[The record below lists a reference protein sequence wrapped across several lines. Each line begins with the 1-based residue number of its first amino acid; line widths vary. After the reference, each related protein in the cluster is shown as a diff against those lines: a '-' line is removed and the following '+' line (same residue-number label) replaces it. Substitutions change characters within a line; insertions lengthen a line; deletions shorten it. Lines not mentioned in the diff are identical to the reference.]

1 MVPYPSREDY
11 DNAMANEPHKA
22 YTMPFGDDVVHSGSW
37 VLGTKLGDAEWA
49 KVKAGELNAYSIGG
63 YGNRK
68 KTAKSSMPQ
77 VEFVEL
83 KEER

>member
-1 MVPYPSREDY
+1 M
-11 DNAMANEPHKA
+11 
-22 YTMPFGDDVVHSGSW
+22 
-37 VLGTKLGDAEWA
+37 LGTKLGDDAWE
-49 KVKAGELNAYSIGG
+49 KVKDGELNAYSIGG

-68 KTAKSSMPQ
+68 ETTKSSMPE